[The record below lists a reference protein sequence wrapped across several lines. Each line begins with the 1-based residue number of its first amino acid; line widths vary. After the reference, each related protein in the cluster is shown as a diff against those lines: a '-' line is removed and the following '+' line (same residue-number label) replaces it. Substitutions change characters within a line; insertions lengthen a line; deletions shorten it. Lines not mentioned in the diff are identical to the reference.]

1 MLDSGAIAASL
12 SALGAATVTESG
24 ARAMS
29 DTIRPVWPGARV
41 VGPAIP
47 VTCTP
52 GDNLALH
59 VALAEAP
66 AGSVIVA
73 NVGDIP
79 DLGYWGEIL
88 STAAVARGI
97 LGVVLDGGVRDVNAL
112 EAMKFPAF
120 SATIALRG
128 TSRLRSGT
136 VGGTATVG
144 EALVEFGDWVV
155 ADVDGVAIVPSASVE
170 DVIAAG
176 RARAQQ
182 ESRYIEQLKAGRTT
196 IEILGLDP
204 EAVSVHLPRP
214 TG

>member
-1 MLDSGAIAASL
+1 
-12 SALGAATVTESG
+12 
-24 ARAMS
+24 MS
-29 DTIRPVWPGARV
+29 DRIRPAWPGARI
-41 VGPAIP
+41 VGPAVP

-73 NVGDIP
+73 SVGDIP

-97 LGVVLDGGVRDVNAL
+97 LGVVLDGGVRDVDAVA
-112 EAMKFPAF
+112 AMGFPAF

-128 TSRLRSGT
+128 TSRLRSGN
-136 VGGTATVG
+136 VGGAATVG

-155 ADVDGVAIVPSASVE
+155 GDVDGVAIVPRAEVE

-182 ESRYIEQLKAGRTT
+182 ESRYIEQLDAGHTT
-196 IEILGLDP
+196 IDILGLDP
-204 EAVSVHLPRP
+204 TSVSVQLPKAI
-214 TG
+214 G